1 MISSIWYQKK
11 LPFYLF
17 PLIPITWLFRFI
29 IYFRKSL
36 YKHSLFGFKTHY
48 FPIPVVIVGNISIGG
63 TGKTPL
69 IIHLYHLLK
78 SQGYNPGIVSKGY
91 IPNKKIRGAR
101 WVFPTSL
108 ASKVGDE
115 PLLLAQ
121 RLGCPIVVSENR
133 PQAVQT
139 LLNTREQDHNPIDII
154 LSDDGLQH
162 YALGRDLEIAV
173 IDGQRQ
179 FGNGY
184 CLPLGPLREPITRL
198 NFVDLI
204 ISNGI
209 AFQENQYDMS
219 LVPENDTSEDYLKS
233 LKGQTIHA
241 IAGLGNPKRFFESL
255 SAYEIQVIPHVF
267 PDHYDFKPK
276 DIRFNDN
283 FPVIMTEK
291 DAVKCRSFMT
301 NKHRIL
307 RVKASVNPL
316 FDARFLVLLQEK
328 MLNRTVK
335 FKENQLTM
343 EKGERHG

>member
-11 LPFYLF
+11 LPFYLYPF
-17 PLIPITWLFRFI
+17 IPITWIFIFI
-29 IYFRKSL
+29 ISCRKYL
-36 YKHSLFGFKTHY
+36 YKHNLLGFKIHY
-48 FPIPVVIVGNISIGG
+48 FPVPVVIVGNISIGG

-91 IPNKKIRGAR
+91 IPNKKTNGLR

-108 ASKVGDE
+108 VSEVGDE

-121 RLGCPIVVSENR
+121 RLGCPIVVSANR
-133 PQAVQT
+133 PEAVHT
-139 LLNTREQDHNPIDII
+139 LLASREQDHNPIDII

-173 IDGQRQ
+173 IDGKRQ

-198 NFVDLI
+198 RCVDLI
-204 ISNGI
+204 MSNGI
-209 AFQENQYDMS
+209 AFQDNQYDMS
-219 LVPENDTSEDYLKS
+219 LVPENDTTEEYLKT
-233 LKGQTIHA
+233 LKGKTVHA
-241 IAGLGNPKRFFESL
+241 IAGVGNPERFFESL
-255 SAYEIQVIPHVF
+255 KAYHLQIIPHVF

-276 DIRFNDN
+276 DIRFTDD

-291 DAVKCRSFMT
+291 DGVKCHRFMT
-301 NKHRIL
+301 NKHRVL
-307 RVKASVNPL
+307 RVKTSVNPL

-328 MLNRTVK
+328 MLKRSK
-335 FKENQLTM
+335 FYERQVTM
-343 EKGERHG
+343 EKGESHG